1 MKENMKE
8 KKCGCITYQDYLAE
22 EIDINTSYSDYNE
35 YNDFSDDDYC
45 HKCHPLLRVENKIQ
59 EVLKK
64 GTKLDSEEKLFI
76 VLHNKR
82 IAINRERYMDSLLND
97 IQFVEC
103 DIRELED
110 FKKCRNYL
118 EDVCVCEYI

>member
-1 MKENMKE
+1 MKE

-22 EIDINTSYSDYNE
+22 EIDINTSYSDYIKESIKYHE

-45 HKCHPLLRVENKIQ
+45 DNCHPLLRVENKIQ

-64 GTKLDSEEKLFI
+64 GTKLDSEEQLFI

-82 IAINRERYMDSLLND
+82 IAINRERHMDSLLND

-103 DIRELED
+103 DLRELED

-118 EDVCVCEYI
+118 EEYI